1 MKNLL
6 ELFSGTKSV
15 GKVAETLGFKVVS
28 LDLKNADININILDW
43 DYKIYQPKHFDVIWS
58 SPPCTEYSIAKT
70 TGIRNIEY
78 ANRIVLK
85 TIEIIEYLK
94 PKYYIIEN
102 PQTGLL
108 KKQSFMFN
116 IPYTDIDYCKYGMLY
131 RKRTRLWNNLT
142 NWTPKPLCNKDCG
155 NIENNKHKE
164 TAQRMPSGTKE
175 TWGNKKLHKQDELY
189 IIPEM
194 LILEIFN
201 SIIHNI

>member
-1 MKNLL
+1 M
-6 ELFSGTKSV
+6 
-15 GKVAETLGFKVVS
+15 GFEVVS

-43 DYKIYQPKHFDVIWS
+43 DYKIYPPEYFDFVWS
-58 SPPCTEYSIAKT
+58 SPPCTEYSKAKT

-78 ANRIVLK
+78 ANTIVLK

-108 KKQSFMFN
+108 KQQSFMNNF
-116 IPYTDIDYCKYGMLY
+116 PYNDIDYCKYGMLY

-142 NWTPKPLCNKDCG
+142 NWIPKPLCNKDCG
-155 NIENNKHKE
+155 NMENNRHKE
-164 TAQRMPSGTKE
+164 TAQRMPSGKKE
-175 TWGNKKLHKQDELY
+175 QWGNQRVYKQDELY

-194 LILEIFN
+194 LILEIFQ
-201 SIIHNI
+201 SIVDTT

>member
-1 MKNLL
+1 MKKLL

-116 IPYTDIDYCKYGMLY
+116 IPYADIDYCKYGMLY

-155 NIENNKHKE
+155 NIEKINIKKQRKECLVEQKKHGEIKNYINK
-164 TAQRMPSGTKE
+164 M
-175 TWGNKKLHKQDELY
+175 NY
-189 IIPEM
+189 I
-194 LILEIFN
+194 LFLKC
-201 SIIHNI
+201 

>member
-102 PQTGLL
+102 QQTGLL
-108 KKQSFMFN
+108 KKN
-116 IPYTDIDYCKYGMLY
+116 DH
-131 RKRTRLWNNLT
+131 
-142 NWTPKPLCNKDCG
+142 LCL
-155 NIENNKHKE
+155 IF
-164 TAQRMPSGTKE
+164 
-175 TWGNKKLHKQDELY
+175 
-189 IIPEM
+189 
-194 LILEIFN
+194 LILI
-201 SIIHNI
+201 